1 VSDARKWK
9 ETKKLTTITMTRA
22 RAAVS
27 KFVLNTNTVSFPMME
42 FVLDQMISPRYAE
55 GLSDLRRSDVLHI
68 FRPIT
73 TKKPY
78 HRDRDAA
85 IQNRRDCAMC
95 EACGSVCFELRF
107 PFERG
112 RCAEERMLSTEARR

>member
-1 VSDARKWK
+1 
-9 ETKKLTTITMTRA
+9 MTRA

-42 FVLDQMISPRYAE
+42 FVLDQMISPLYKE
-55 GLSDLRRSDVLHI
+55 GLSDRRSDVLYV
-68 FRPIT
+68 FRPIAA
-73 TKKPY
+73 KKPY

-85 IQNRRDCAMC
+85 IQNGRDCAMC

-112 RCAEERMLSTEARR
+112 RCSEERMLSTEARR